1 MAWFTMGIINKIK
14 IWLITFLTCVVSAIK
29 TSMKENVPTST
40 APPID
45 TLTIAELMEKKKA
58 MEKELE
64 LITRILREKILKT

>member
-1 MAWFTMGIINKIK
+1 MVRFYK
-14 IWLITFLTCVVSAIK
+14 IWLCIMTSVKSALKIN
-29 TSMKENVPTST
+29 TQPTAPIST